1 MEKVTH
7 RVIHRPAFRIRFFN
21 SAKVLS
27 MYSILLSAG
36 WPIWP
41 LLIISILGLAIVI
54 ERAWYLRQIQI
65 FPKNCLESAFSLAN
79 SLSSGKSVS
88 EPEISAL
95 KQSSPAGSLFA
106 ALLREKSQSAEAESA
121 LEELQA
127 TAQTEWLKLDRY
139 LGALATIATIAP
151 LLGLF
156 GTVVGMIEIF
166 GSQGSINGASSSPQ
180 QLAHGISVALYNTAF
195 GLLIAIPALAAWR
208 SLRAMANQRQREC
221 EEFTRQLFKKLYPTD
236 SSAS

>member
-1 MEKVTH
+1 
-7 RVIHRPAFRIRFFN
+7 
-21 SAKVLS
+21 

-54 ERAWYLRQIQI
+54 ERAWYLRQIQV
-65 FPKNCLESAFSLAN
+65 FPKDCLATAFGLAN
-79 SLSSGKSVS
+79 AISSGKSIS
-88 EPEISAL
+88 ESEITAL
-95 KQSSPAGSLFA
+95 KQTSPAGSLFA
-106 ALLREKSQSAEAESA
+106 CLLREKFNGNSAECAI
-121 LEELQA
+121 EELQA
-127 TAQTEWLKLDRY
+127 NAQSVWLKLDRY
-139 LGALATIATIAP
+139 LGILATIATIAP

-166 GSQGSINGASSSPQ
+166 GSQGAINGGAGSPQ

-208 SLRAMANQRQREC
+208 GLRALANQRQREC
-221 EEFTRQLFKKLYPTD
+221 EEFTRQLFKKLYPVIEINTE
-236 SSAS
+236 SNTSP

>member
-1 MEKVTH
+1 
-7 RVIHRPAFRIRFFN
+7 
-21 SAKVLS
+21 

-41 LLIISILGLAIVI
+41 LLIISIIGLAIVL
-54 ERAWYLRQIQI
+54 ERAWYLRQINI
-65 FPKNCLESAFSLAN
+65 FPKDSLETAFG
-79 SLSSGKSVS
+79 LSNQLLNQKGLTEAQIKDLSQ
-88 EPEISAL
+88 L
-95 KQSSPAGSLFA
+95 SPASPLFA
-106 ALLREKSQSAEAESA
+106 CVLREKRNGSSPEGA

-127 TAQTEWLKLDRY
+127 VALTTWFKLDRY
-139 LGALATIATIAP
+139 LGILATIATVAP

-166 GSQGSINGASSSPQ
+166 GSQGAINGAGNPQ

-208 SLRAMANQRQREC
+208 GLRAVANQRQREC
-221 EEFTRQLFKKLYPTD
+221 EEFTRQLFKKLYPTE
-236 SSAS
+236 SIK

>member
-1 MEKVTH
+1 
-7 RVIHRPAFRIRFFN
+7 
-21 SAKVLS
+21 

-41 LLIISILGLAIVI
+41 LLIISIIGLAIVI
-54 ERAWYLRQIQI
+54 ERSWYLRQTHI
-65 FPKNCLESAFSLAN
+65 FPVGSLETTFTLAN
-79 SLSSGKSVS
+79 QLQNQHTLAG
-88 EPEISAL
+88 EQISQLAQL
-95 KQSSPAGSLFA
+95 SPATSLFA
-106 ALLREKSQSAEAESA
+106 CVFKEKVAGSSSAAA

-127 TAQTEWLKLDRY
+127 TAQNVWQKLDRY
-139 LGALATIATIAP
+139 LGALATIATVAP

-166 GSQGSINGASSSPQ
+166 GSQGAINGAAGSPQ

-208 SLRAMANQRQREC
+208 GLRAMANQRQREC
-221 EEFTRQLFKKLYPTD
+221 EEFTRQLFKKLYPTE
-236 SSAS
+236 SAK

>member
-1 MEKVTH
+1 
-7 RVIHRPAFRIRFFN
+7 
-21 SAKVLS
+21 

-41 LLIISILGLAIVI
+41 LLIISIIGLAIVL
-54 ERAWYLRQIQI
+54 ERSWYLRKIHI
-65 FPKNCLESAFSLAN
+65 FPKNCLESIFSLTN
-79 SLSSGKSVS
+79 QMVKDKSAVS
-88 EPEISAL
+88 EPQVMDLANISPASPLLACAL
-95 KQSSPAGSLFA
+95 KEKLNGSSP
-106 ALLREKSQSAEAESA
+106 EAA

-127 TAQTEWLKLDRY
+127 SAQATWQKFDRY

-166 GSQGSINGASSSPQ
+166 GSQGAINGSAGSPQ

-208 SLRAMANQRQREC
+208 GLRAIANQRQREC
-221 EEFTRQLFKKLYPTD
+221 EEFTRQIFKKLYPTD
-236 SSAS
+236 SAK

>member
-1 MEKVTH
+1 
-7 RVIHRPAFRIRFFN
+7 
-21 SAKVLS
+21 

-41 LLIISILGLAIVI
+41 LLIISIIGLAIVL
-54 ERAWYLRQIQI
+54 ERSWYLRKIHI
-65 FPKNCLESAFSLAN
+65 FPKNCLESVFSLTN
-79 SLSSGKSVS
+79 QMVKDKSAVS
-88 EPEISAL
+88 EPQVMDLANISPASPLLACAL
-95 KQSSPAGSLFA
+95 KEKLIGNSP
-106 ALLREKSQSAEAESA
+106 EAA

-127 TAQTEWLKLDRY
+127 SAQATWQKFDRY

-166 GSQGSINGASSSPQ
+166 GSQGAINGANGSPQ

-208 SLRAMANQRQREC
+208 GLRAIANQRQREC
-221 EEFTRQLFKKLYPTD
+221 EEFTRQIFKKLYPTD
-236 SSAS
+236 PAK

>member
-1 MEKVTH
+1 
-7 RVIHRPAFRIRFFN
+7 
-21 SAKVLS
+21 

-41 LLIISILGLAIVI
+41 LLIISIIGLAIVL
-54 ERAWYLRQIQI
+54 ERAWYLRQIHL
-65 FPKNCLESAFSLAN
+65 FPKNSLEATFGLAHTISQQKIISEAQITSISQFSPIA
-79 SLSSGKSVS
+79 
-88 EPEISAL
+88 P
-95 KQSSPAGSLFA
+95 LFA
-106 ALLREKSQSAEAESA
+106 CVLHEKTLGSSADSA

-127 TAQTEWLKLDRY
+127 IAQTTWLKLDRY
-139 LGALATIATIAP
+139 LGALATIATVAP

-166 GSQGSINGASSSPQ
+166 GSQGAINGAAGSPQ

-208 SLRAMANQRQREC
+208 GLRAMANQRRHEC
-221 EEFTRQLFKKLYPTD
+221 EEFTRQLFKKLYPNPVNTK
-236 SSAS
+236 

>member
-1 MEKVTH
+1 
-7 RVIHRPAFRIRFFN
+7 
-21 SAKVLS
+21 

-41 LLIISILGLAIVI
+41 LLIISIIGLAIVI
-54 ERAWYLRQIQI
+54 ERSWYLRQTHI
-65 FPKNCLESAFSLAN
+65 FPKGSLETAFTYANQLVSQKTLAN
-79 SLSSGKSVS
+79 EQVTQLTH
-88 EPEISAL
+88 L
-95 KQSSPAGSLFA
+95 SPAGPLLA
-106 ALLREKSQSAEAESA
+106 CTLREKAEGNSAQSA

-127 TAQTEWLKLDRY
+127 LAQITWLKFDRY

-166 GSQGSINGASSSPQ
+166 GSQGAINGAGSPQ

-208 SLRAMANQRQREC
+208 ALRAIANQRQREC
-221 EEFTRQLFKKLYPTD
+221 EEFTRQLFKKLYPTE
-236 SSAS
+236 SAR

>member
-1 MEKVTH
+1 
-7 RVIHRPAFRIRFFN
+7 
-21 SAKVLS
+21 

-41 LLIISILGLAIVI
+41 LLIISIIALAIVL
-54 ERAWYLRQIQI
+54 ERAWYLRQVHL
-65 FPKNCLESAFSLAN
+65 FPKNSLETTFTLAN
-79 SLSSGKSVS
+79 AIAQQKSVS
-88 EPEISAL
+88 AEEISAIHQL
-95 KQSSPAGSLFA
+95 FPVGPLFACVLQEKANGSPAD
-106 ALLREKSQSAEAESA
+106 SA

-127 TAQTEWLKLDRY
+127 VAQTSWMKLDRY
-139 LGALATIATIAP
+139 LGALATIATVAP

-166 GSQGSINGASSSPQ
+166 GSQGAINGAAGSPQ

-208 SLRAMANQRQREC
+208 GLRAMANQRRHEC
-221 EEFTRQLFKKLYPTD
+221 EEFARQLFKKLYPNPAD
-236 SSAS
+236 PK

>member
-1 MEKVTH
+1 
-7 RVIHRPAFRIRFFN
+7 
-21 SAKVLS
+21 

-54 ERAWYLRQIQI
+54 ERAWYLRQIHV
-65 FPKNCLESAFSLAN
+65 FPKNSLETAFSLAN
-79 SLSSGKSVS
+79 TLSKGKSVTGH
-88 EPEISAL
+88 EIDSL
-95 KQSSPAGSLFA
+95 QKSSPAGSLFA
-106 ALLREKSQSAEAESA
+106 CLLREKSQGANADNA

-127 TAQTEWLKLDRY
+127 TAQSVWLKLDRY
-139 LGALATIATIAP
+139 LGVLATIATVAP

-166 GSQGSINGASSSPQ
+166 GSQGSIGNIGGAAGSPQ

-208 SLRAMANQRQREC
+208 GLRAMANQRQREC

-236 SSAS
+236 SSKS

>member
-1 MEKVTH
+1 
-7 RVIHRPAFRIRFFN
+7 
-21 SAKVLS
+21 

-41 LLIISILGLAIVI
+41 LLIISIIGLAIVI
-54 ERAWYLRQIQI
+54 ERSWYLRQIHI
-65 FPKNCLESAFSLAN
+65 FPKDSLETAFALAN
-79 SLSSGKSVS
+79 QLLSQKT
-88 EPEISAL
+88 IDQQHIQAL
-95 KQSSPAGSLFA
+95 AQLSPASP
-106 ALLREKSQSAEAESA
+106 LLACVLSEKTNGNSAESA

-127 TAQTEWLKLDRY
+127 TAQTTWLKLDRY
-139 LGALATIATIAP
+139 LGALATIATVAP

-166 GSQGSINGASSSPQ
+166 GSQGAINGSAGNPQ

-208 SLRAMANQRQREC
+208 GLRAMANQRQREC

-236 SSAS
+236 SQ

>member
-1 MEKVTH
+1 
-7 RVIHRPAFRIRFFN
+7 
-21 SAKVLS
+21 

-41 LLIISILGLAIVI
+41 LLTISIIGLAIII
-54 ERAWYLRQIQI
+54 ERAWYLRQIHI
-65 FPKNCLESAFSLAN
+65 FPKDSLESVFGLAN
-79 SLSSGKSVS
+79 TIANNKSIS
-88 EPEISAL
+88 DGEITAISQISPVGPLFACAL
-95 KQSSPAGSLFA
+95 RERLAGSTA
-106 ALLREKSQSAEAESA
+106 DNA

-127 TAQTEWLKLDRY
+127 SAQTSWLKLERY
-139 LGALATIATIAP
+139 LGALATIATVAP

-166 GSQGSINGASSSPQ
+166 GSQGAISGGSGSPQ

-208 SLRAMANQRQREC
+208 GLRAMANQRQHEC
-221 EEFTRQLFKKLYPTD
+221 EEFTRQLFKKLYSDHTNTAD
-236 SSAS
+236 TK

>member
-1 MEKVTH
+1 
-7 RVIHRPAFRIRFFN
+7 
-21 SAKVLS
+21 

-41 LLIISILGLAIVI
+41 LLIISIIGLAIVL
-54 ERAWYLRQIQI
+54 ERSWYLRKTHI
-65 FPKNCLESAFSLAN
+65 FPKNCLESIFSLTN
-79 SLSSGKSVS
+79 HMVKEKSAVS
-88 EPEISAL
+88 EQQVMELANLSPASPLLVCAL
-95 KQSSPAGSLFA
+95 KEKLSGSSP
-106 ALLREKSQSAEAESA
+106 EAA

-127 TAQTEWLKLDRY
+127 SAQATWQKFDRY

-166 GSQGSINGASSSPQ
+166 GSQGAINGSAGSPQ

-208 SLRAMANQRQREC
+208 GLRAIANQRQREC
-221 EEFTRQLFKKLYPTD
+221 EEFTRQIFKKLYPTD
-236 SSAS
+236 SAK

>member
-1 MEKVTH
+1 
-7 RVIHRPAFRIRFFN
+7 
-21 SAKVLS
+21 

-41 LLIISILGLAIVI
+41 LLIISILGLAIAI
-54 ERAWYLRQIQI
+54 ERCWYLRQIHI
-65 FPKNCLESAFSLAN
+65 FPKNCLETTFTLTNQMVSHKGGSAVSDLQLAELAQ
-79 SLSSGKSVS
+79 LSPAS
-88 EPEISAL
+88 PLLACAL
-95 KQSSPAGSLFA
+95 KEKLAGS
-106 ALLREKSQSAEAESA
+106 SADSA

-127 TAQTEWLKLDRY
+127 TAQSTWLKLDRY

-166 GSQGSINGASSSPQ
+166 GSQGAINGAAGSPQ
-180 QLAHGISVALYNTAF
+180 LLAHGISVALYNTAF

-208 SLRAMANQRQREC
+208 GLRAMANQRQREC
-221 EEFTRQLFKKLYPTD
+221 EEFTRQIFKKLYPTD
-236 SSAS
+236 NAQ

>member
-1 MEKVTH
+1 
-7 RVIHRPAFRIRFFN
+7 
-21 SAKVLS
+21 

-41 LLIISILGLAIVI
+41 LLIISIIGLAIVL
-54 ERAWYLRQIQI
+54 ERSWYLRKIHI
-65 FPKNCLESAFSLAN
+65 FPKNCLESVFSLTN
-79 SLSSGKSVS
+79 QMVKDKSAVS
-88 EPEISAL
+88 EPQVMDFANISPASPLLACAL
-95 KQSSPAGSLFA
+95 KEKLNGSSP
-106 ALLREKSQSAEAESA
+106 EAA

-127 TAQTEWLKLDRY
+127 SAQATWQKFDRY

-166 GSQGSINGASSSPQ
+166 GSQGAINGSAGSPQ

-208 SLRAMANQRQREC
+208 GLRAIANQRQREC
-221 EEFTRQLFKKLYPTD
+221 EEFTRQIFKKLYPTD
-236 SSAS
+236 PAK